1 MLNFSFA
8 NPTKI
13 HFGEQ
18 QIALIKNEIPAD
30 AKVLVTYG
38 GGSIKSNGVYDQVVD
53 ALSEHTWFE
62 FAGIEP
68 NPSYQTCMKAV
79 ALVKEQHIDYIL
91 AVGGGSVADGS
102 KFIAAAA
109 NYDGE
114 PWDILSKGGEIKSA
128 IALGVVLTLPA
139 TGSESNGN
147 SVVSNLDTHEKLAF
161 ASPLVLPRFA
171 VLDPAVTFSL
181 PNRQVAN
188 GIVDAFVHTM
198 EQYLTYD
205 VGAKLQD
212 RFAEGILMTLIE
224 EGPKAFSE
232 PDNYQVRANIM
243 WSATMALNGLI
254 GAGVPQDWAT
264 HMIGHEMTAMYGLD
278 HAQTL
283 AIVLP
288 RMMAAQKETKR
299 GKILQYAERVLGLD
313 ISDKDAAI
321 EQAITAT
328 EGFFH
333 SVNMPTRLSDY
344 QLGEEVADKIV
355 QQLERHGMTA
365 IGERGQVTLDTS
377 HAILLASV

>member
-1 MLNFSFA
+1 MLNFSFS
-8 NPTKI
+8 NPTRI

-18 QIALIKNEIPAD
+18 QIAEINQEIPKD

-38 GGSIKSNGVYDQVVD
+38 GGSIKKNGIYAQVSN
-53 ALSEHTWFE
+53 ALSEHQWFE

-79 ALVKEQHIDYIL
+79 ALVKEKQIDYIL
-91 AVGGGSVADGS
+91 AVGGGSVIDGS

-109 NYDGE
+109 DFDGE
-114 PWDILSKGGEIKSA
+114 PWDILAKGAEIKSA

-139 TGSESNGN
+139 TGSESNKM
-147 SVVSNLDTHEKLAF
+147 SVISNLDTDSKLPFGSPFVQPQF
-161 ASPLVLPRFA
+161 AI
-171 VLDPAVTFSL
+171 LDPTVTFSL
-181 PNRQVAN
+181 PARQVAN

-205 VGAKLQD
+205 VGGKLQD
-212 RFAEGILMTLIE
+212 RFAEGILMTLLE

-232 PDNYQVRANIM
+232 PDNYQVRANVM

-264 HMIGHEMTAMYGLD
+264 HMLGHEMTAVYGLD

-288 RMMAAQKETKR
+288 RMMLEQQETKR
-299 GKILQYAERVLGLD
+299 NKILQYAERVLGLD
-313 ISDKDAAI
+313 ISDENAAI
-321 EQAITAT
+321 AQAVTAT
-328 EGFFH
+328 EAFFH

-344 QLGEEVADKIV
+344 NLGEEVADKIV
-355 QQLERHGMTA
+355 TQLERHGMIA
-365 IGERGQVTLDTS
+365 LGEREQVTLEKS
-377 HAILLASV
+377 RKILLASV

>member
-1 MLNFSFA
+1 MLNFSFS
-8 NPTKI
+8 NPTRI

-18 QIALIKNEIPAD
+18 QIAEINQEIPKN

-38 GGSIKSNGVYDQVVD
+38 GGSIKKNGIYAQVSN
-53 ALSEHTWFE
+53 ALSEHQWFE

-79 ALVKEQHIDYIL
+79 ALVKEKQIDYIL
-91 AVGGGSVADGS
+91 AVGGGSVIDGS

-109 NYDGE
+109 DFDGE
-114 PWDILSKGGEIKSA
+114 PWDILAKGAEIKSA

-139 TGSESNGN
+139 TGSESNKM
-147 SVVSNLDTHEKLAF
+147 SVISNLDTDSKLPFGSPFVQPQF
-161 ASPLVLPRFA
+161 AI
-171 VLDPAVTFSL
+171 LDPTVTFSL
-181 PNRQVAN
+181 PARQVAN

-205 VGAKLQD
+205 VGGKLQD
-212 RFAEGILMTLIE
+212 RFAEGILMTLLE

-232 PDNYQVRANIM
+232 PDNYQVRANVM

-264 HMIGHEMTAMYGLD
+264 HMLGHEMTAVYGLD

-288 RMMAAQKETKR
+288 RMMLEQQETKR
-299 GKILQYAERVLGLD
+299 NKILQYAERVLGLD
-313 ISDKDAAI
+313 ISDENAAI
-321 EQAITAT
+321 EQAVTAT
-328 EGFFH
+328 EAFFH

-344 QLGEEVADKIV
+344 NLGEEVADKIV
-355 QQLERHGMTA
+355 TQLERHGMIA
-365 IGERGQVTLDTS
+365 LGEREQVTLDKS
-377 HAILLASV
+377 RKILLASV

>member
-1 MLNFSFA
+1 MLNFSFE

-18 QIALIKNEIPAD
+18 QIKEIQNEIPKN

-38 GGSIKSNGVYDQVVD
+38 GGSIKKNGVYDQVKA

-79 ALVKEQHIDYIL
+79 ELVKEQQIDYIL
-91 AVGGGSVADGS
+91 AVGGGSVVDGS

-109 NYDGE
+109 EFTGE
-114 PWDILSKGGEIKSA
+114 PWDILAKGAEVKSA
-128 IALGVVLTLPA
+128 VALGVVLTLPA
-139 TGSESNGN
+139 TGSESNTF
-147 SVVSNLDTHEKLAF
+147 SVVSNLEPQDKLPF
-161 ASPLVLPRFA
+161 ASEFVRPRFA

-181 PNRQVAN
+181 PERQVTN

-264 HMIGHEMTAMYGLD
+264 HMIGHEMTAVYGLD

-288 RMMAAQKETKR
+288 RMMAEQKDTKR
-299 GKILQYAERVLGLD
+299 GKLLQYAERVLGLD
-313 ISDKDAAI
+313 ISDEDAAI
-321 EQAITAT
+321 DNAIAAT
-328 EGFFH
+328 EAFFH
-333 SVNMPTRLSDY
+333 SVKMPTRLSDY
-344 QLGEEVADKIV
+344 KLDESVADKLV
-355 QQLERHGMTA
+355 AQLERHGMTA
-365 IGERGQVTLDTS
+365 LGEREQVTLEKS
-377 HAILLASV
+377 RAILLASV

>member
-18 QIALIKNEIPAD
+18 QIALIKSEIPTD

-38 GGSIKSNGVYDQVVD
+38 GGSIKKNGIYEQVSN

-79 ALVKEQHIDYIL
+79 ALVKEKQIDYIL
-91 AVGGGSVADGS
+91 AVGGGSVIDGS

-109 NYDGE
+109 NYEGE
-114 PWDILSKGGEIKSA
+114 PWDILAKGGEIKSA

-139 TGSESNGN
+139 TGSESNTF
-147 SVVSNLDTHEKLAF
+147 SVVSNLDSHDKLPF
-161 ASPLVLPRFA
+161 ASPFVQPQFA
-171 VLDPAVTFSL
+171 VLDPAVTYSL
-181 PNRQVAN
+181 PKRQVAN

-205 VGAKLQD
+205 VDAKLQD
-212 RFAEGILMTLIE
+212 RFAEGILMTLLE

-232 PDNYQVRANIM
+232 PDNYKVRANIM

-254 GAGVPQDWAT
+254 GAGVPQDWST
-264 HMIGHEMTAMYGLD
+264 HMLGHEMTAVYGLD

-288 RMMAAQKETKR
+288 RMMAEQKETKR
-299 GKILQYAERVLGLD
+299 GKILQYAQRVLGLD
-313 ISDKDAAI
+313 ISDEDAAI
-321 EQAITAT
+321 EQAIAAT
-328 EGFFH
+328 EAFFH

-344 QLGEEVADKIV
+344 NLGEEVADKIV
-355 QQLERHGMTA
+355 KQLERHGMTA
-365 IGERGQVTLDTS
+365 LGEREQVTLEKS
-377 HAILLASV
+377 RAVLLASV

>member
-1 MLNFSFA
+1 MLNFSFS

-18 QIALIKNEIPAD
+18 QIAEIKQEIPKNS
-30 AKVLVTYG
+30 KVLVTYG
-38 GGSIKSNGVYDQVVD
+38 GGSIKKNGIYEQVSD
-53 ALSEHTWFE
+53 ALSEHQWFE

-79 ALVKEQHIDYIL
+79 ALVKEKQIDYIL
-91 AVGGGSVADGS
+91 AVGGGSVIDGS

-109 NYDGE
+109 NFDGE
-114 PWDILSKGGEIKSA
+114 PWDILAKGAEIKSA

-139 TGSESNGN
+139 TGSESNKM
-147 SVVSNLDTHEKLAF
+147 SVISNLETDSKLPF
-161 ASPLVLPRFA
+161 GSPFVQPQFA
-171 VLDPAVTFSL
+171 VLDPAVTYSL
-181 PNRQVAN
+181 PKRQVAN

-205 VGAKLQD
+205 VGGKLQD

-224 EGPKAFSE
+224 EGPKTFSE
-232 PDNYQVRANIM
+232 PDNYQVRANVM

-264 HMIGHEMTAMYGLD
+264 HMLGHEMTAVYGLD

-288 RMMAAQKETKR
+288 RMMLEQQETKR
-299 GKILQYAERVLGLD
+299 DKILQYAERVLGLD
-313 ISDKDAAI
+313 ITDENEAI
-321 EQAITAT
+321 KQAVVAT
-328 EGFFH
+328 EAFFH

-344 QLGEEVADKIV
+344 NLGEEVADKIV
-355 QQLERHGMTA
+355 SQLERHGMTA
-365 IGERGQVTLDTS
+365 LGEREQVTLDKS
-377 HAILLASV
+377 RKILLASV